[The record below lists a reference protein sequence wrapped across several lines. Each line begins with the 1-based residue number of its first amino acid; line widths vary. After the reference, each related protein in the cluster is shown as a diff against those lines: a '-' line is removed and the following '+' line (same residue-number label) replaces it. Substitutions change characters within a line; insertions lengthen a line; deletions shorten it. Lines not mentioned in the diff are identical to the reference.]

1 MFLVIGHTHSSNAV
15 PKSPWEEGSLQ
26 QGPTHTQPVA
36 QIHTA
41 TVSELLLLVLD
52 TFLMLHLTLPQ
63 VFHSLSFYFRAVL
76 NLLATIFQINYALS
90 PHFPCSLS
98 RETFIQHSFLII
110 YIVLAQALEGQ
121 GFYLLHLH

>member
-1 MFLVIGHTHSSNAV
+1 MFLVTGRTCSSNAV
-15 PKSPWEEGSLQ
+15 TKSPWDEGSLQ
-26 QGPTHTQPVA
+26 PAPTHTQGAA

-41 TVSELLLLVLD
+41 TVSEPLLLVLG

-63 VFHSLSFYFRAVL
+63 VFHSLSFSFRAVL
-76 NLLATIFQINYALS
+76 HLLATIFQINYALS

-110 YIVLAQALEGQ
+110 YIVLAPLEGQ

>member
-1 MFLVIGHTHSSNAV
+1 MLLIRGHTCSSNAV
-15 PKSPWEEGSLQ
+15 PKYPREEGSLHH
-26 QGPTHTQPVA
+26 GPTHAQCVA

-41 TVSELLLLVLD
+41 AVSEPLLD
-52 TFLMLHLTLPQ
+52 TVLTLRLILPQ

-76 NLLATIFQINYALS
+76 NLLATIFQINYTLS
-90 PHFPCSLS
+90 SHFPCSLS